1 MRSHFLSVAIFAG
14 LLAACSASEAQ
25 TPPRHDACEI
35 VTDYVE
41 RFVGEAE
48 RFRTQNADAPQYI
61 AVRTEPY
68 QLRAIITKD
77 GPVEAAL
84 PDAITDAADWRKIT
98 KLPEQSVLEACV
110 DLGSSLSQQAV
121 ISDDA
126 RIGTLTTGDDWEAH
140 VLSIAMPIFTKNG
153 RHAVIF
159 SSKGMGGLAV
169 VGLLAVY
176 SKTDDGE
183 WLLVGEDTRWIS

>member
-1 MRSHFLSVAIFAG
+1 MGSHFLSVATFAG
-14 LLAACSASEAQ
+14 LLAACSASEEQ
-25 TPPRHDACEI
+25 TPSRHDACEI

-61 AVRTEPY
+61 AVRTAPY

-77 GPVEAAL
+77 GPVEAKL
-84 PDAITDAADWRKIT
+84 PDAITDTADWRKIT

-110 DLGSSLSQQAV
+110 DLGPSLSQRAV

-126 RIGTLTTGDDWEAH
+126 RIGTLTTGNDWEAH
-140 VLSIAMPIFTKNG
+140 VLSIAMPIFTRNG

-159 SSKGMGGLAV
+159 SSKGMGGLAG

-176 SKTDDGE
+176 SKTGDGE